1 MRTYLDESHKILT
14 RSDANPSDIIPGV
27 VNSALTNLVDWAAAR
42 LPGRP
47 YLLRSQ
53 APAVGPLV
61 ENASVQEA
69 LLEHERLARELKI
82 AEQVQHQLLPRTVP
96 EVPGY
101 EFFAYYHA
109 AHEIGGDY
117 FDFVPLPENRLGIA
131 LGDVSGKGIAAALI
145 MAKFSGD
152 TRLKLVA
159 EGSAAAAAC
168 ALNTSLFEAGIDE
181 RFITL
186 CLLVLEPSTRC
197 VQLCSAGHPPVLLRR
212 ADGTV
217 EELGKDVRG
226 FPLGIVPGALYD
238 QIEILLR
245 PGDVAVIY
253 SDGVTDA
260 RNPEEELYDAQATRR
275 LLNCIRST
283 SGGPETVGQAI
294 LREIHEFSNSHLQ
307 ADDITLVC
315 FGPTLR

>member
-1 MRTYLDESHKILT
+1 MRTYIDESHKMTT
-14 RSDANPSDIIPGV
+14 RSDANPSDLIPGV

-47 YLLRSQ
+47 HLLRSLS
-53 APAVGPLV
+53 PAVGPLV
-61 ENASVQEA
+61 ENASVHEA

-159 EGSAAAAAC
+159 EGSAAAAAS
-168 ALNTSLFEAGIDE
+168 AL
-181 RFITL
+181 
-186 CLLVLEPSTRC
+186 
-197 VQLCSAGHPPVLLRR
+197 
-212 ADGTV
+212 
-217 EELGKDVRG
+217 
-226 FPLGIVPGALYD
+226 
-238 QIEILLR
+238 
-245 PGDVAVIY
+245 
-253 SDGVTDA
+253 
-260 RNPEEELYDAQATRR
+260 
-275 LLNCIRST
+275 
-283 SGGPETVGQAI
+283 
-294 LREIHEFSNSHLQ
+294 
-307 ADDITLVC
+307 
-315 FGPTLR
+315 